1 MVRDFIFDGRTLSSF
16 GYMLVFENTE
26 DTIETSTVEL
36 KTIKGA
42 RNDRSYVVG
51 YEYAD
56 NYNGVYHVI
65 KDPCQF
71 PDSPYIT
78 DDEISE
84 FTRWLCRKQYKW
96 FSFIDED
103 DMADQVWYQAYFQV
117 KKEYYGGCIGF
128 ELTITTSAP
137 YGFSREI
144 KHVFQTN
151 TFRIDSNTDEEG
163 YIYPDVSIEMMANG
177 DLQLT
182 NVTEGRVTELK
193 NCVANEVITLKGADI
208 QQIESTNT
216 SHVLITDF
224 NYKFPR
230 FISNYNNQYN
240 TFTVTPN
247 CKVTMKY
254 REIRKVGLK

>member
-71 PDSPYIT
+71 PNDPYIT

-103 DMADQVWYQAYFQV
+103 DTADQIWYQAYFQV

-128 ELTITTSAP
+128 ELTITTNAP

-144 KHVFQTN
+144 THTYQTN
-151 TFRIDSNTDEEG
+151 TFRIDCNTDEEG
-163 YIYPDVSIEMMANG
+163 YIYPDVTIEMLASG
-177 DLQLT
+177 ILHLT
-182 NVTEGRVTELK
+182 NTNESRVTELK
-193 NCVANEVITLKGADI
+193 NCVANEIITLKGADI

-216 SHVLITDF
+216 AHQLITDF

-230 FISNYNNQYN
+230 LVSEYNNQYN
-240 TFTVTPN
+240 TFTVSPH

>member
-96 FSFIDED
+96 FSFIDEED
-103 DMADQVWYQAYFQV
+103 TADQIWYKAFFQV

-137 YGFSREI
+137 YGFSRVIE
-144 KHVFQTN
+144 HNFQTN
-151 TFRIDSNTDEEG
+151 QFKIDANTDEEG
-163 YIYPDVSIEMMANG
+163 YIYPDITIEILDSG
-177 DLQLT
+177 TLRLT
-182 NVTEGRVTELK
+182 NVNENRVTELK
-193 NCVANEVITLKGADI
+193 NCVANEIITLSGYDI
-208 QQIESTNT
+208 QQISTTNPN
-216 SHVLITDF
+216 HKLITDF

-230 FISNYNNQYN
+230 LVCEYNDQVNVFNISP
-240 TFTVTPN
+240 T
-247 CKVTMKY
+247 CKINLKY